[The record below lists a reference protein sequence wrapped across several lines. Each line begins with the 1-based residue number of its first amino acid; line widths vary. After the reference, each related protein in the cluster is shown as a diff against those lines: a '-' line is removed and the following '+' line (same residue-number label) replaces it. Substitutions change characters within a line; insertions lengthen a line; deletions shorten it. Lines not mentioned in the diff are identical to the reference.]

1 MSCHDIGRGMN
12 AVVRRTIT
20 LYDRKEIALEPA
32 KKIIASCA
40 KAVYWCDGNEYE
52 AVDFISHCRCGK
64 CLKLIPKGE
73 KLYSIWDV
81 TVPKQS
87 SRDHWIF
94 ETKNKLELVTDGM
107 CEECF
112 DHYIP
117 EVCDSD
123 LDLEAMKRKIEED
136 GPDSVISEGKEREH
150 NNGDIWGTDSYWYQR

>member
-1 MSCHDIGRGMN
+1 MN

-20 LYDRKEIALEPA
+20 LFDRKEIALEPA

-52 AVDFISHCRCGK
+52 AVDFISHCRCGE

-107 CEECF
+107 SEEWF

-117 EVCDSD
+117 EESGDGYHE
-123 LDLEAMKRKIEED
+123 EAIKKI
-136 GPDSVISEGKEREH
+136 K
-150 NNGDIWGTDSYWYQR
+150 NM